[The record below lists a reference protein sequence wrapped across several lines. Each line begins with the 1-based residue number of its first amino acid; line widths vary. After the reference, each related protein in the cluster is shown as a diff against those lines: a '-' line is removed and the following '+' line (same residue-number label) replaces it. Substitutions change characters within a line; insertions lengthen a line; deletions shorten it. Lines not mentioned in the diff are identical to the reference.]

1 LAWPGKSWSNRI
13 NTSREDL
20 NMKRILLVGNPNV
33 GKSALFSRLT
43 GTHIIASN
51 YPGTTVEF
59 TKGYFKLGE
68 ERVELIDVPGTYTL
82 EPSSKAEEVAV
93 EMLNEGDLIID
104 VVDAT
109 NLERNLN
116 LTLQLLERHTPVIV
130 ALNMWD
136 DTRHRGINIDV
147 PKMEQILGV
156 PVVATVGVTGQ
167 GIGELVRRLPE
178 ARVPENVPVYSDS
191 EERWARVGDIL
202 SHVQSLS
209 HRHHTWYE
217 TLEDITSHRV
227 GGIVTALSVL
237 FATFWFVR
245 FVGEGIIGY
254 VAEPLFE
261 GLWTPLLTRLSLAL
275 GPGSLWHNVLIGQL
289 VGGEIDYLQSFG
301 LLSTGL
307 FIPLAAVLPYILA
320 FYLVLGILEDVG
332 YLPRLAVLMDTLLH
346 RLGLHGYAIIP
357 TILGFG
363 CNVPAVMATRILES
377 RKQRFIAATLISIG
391 VPCAAL
397 QAMII
402 GVVGR
407 EGIQYVAIVYGSLF
421 VSWIAIGLILNRAV
435 KGFNPELLIEIP
447 PYRLPPWRVV
457 GQKLWLR
464 VSGFLK
470 EALPVILGTVLVVNV
485 LYNFGIFDAIANT
498 AAPLLTGLWGLPKE
512 TVTALAVGFLRK
524 DAAVGMLVPLAL
536 TAKQL
541 VISTTV
547 LAMFFP
553 CVATFVVLTRELG
566 AKDLFRAVGIM
577 IAAVL
582 VMGSVQNLIL

>member
-1 LAWPGKSWSNRI
+1 
-13 NTSREDL
+13 
-20 NMKRILLVGNPNV
+20 MMRILLVGNPNV

-43 GTHIIASN
+43 GTHIISSN
-51 YPGTTVEF
+51 YPGTTVGF
-59 TKGYFKLGE
+59 TKGYLKLGE
-68 ERVELIDVPGTYTL
+68 ERAELIDVPGNYTL

-93 EMLNEGDLIID
+93 EMLKDGDLVIN

-116 LTLQLLERHTPVIV
+116 LTLQLLERRTPVIV

-147 PKMEQILGV
+147 AKLEELLGV
-156 PVVATVGVTGQ
+156 PVVPTVGVTGQ
-167 GIGELVRRLPE
+167 GVRELVRHLPE
-178 ARVPENVPVYSDS
+178 AKVPENARTYSNSD
-191 EERWARVGDIL
+191 ERWVRVGDIV
-202 SHVQSLS
+202 SQVQSLS

-217 TLEDITSHRV
+217 NLEDASSHRV
-227 GGIVTALSVL
+227 WGIVIALLVL

-245 FVGEGIIGY
+245 FVAEGIISY

-261 GLWTPLLTRLSLAL
+261 WLWAPLLMKLSLAL
-275 GPGSLWHNVLIGQL
+275 GAGGFWHNVLIGKL
-289 VGGEIDYLQSFG
+289 IGGEIDYTHSFG

-307 FIPLAAVLPYILA
+307 YIPLALVLPYIIS
-320 FYLVLGILEDVG
+320 FYLALGILEDVG
-332 YLPRLAVLMDTLLH
+332 YLPRLAVLMDTIMH

-363 CNVPAVMATRILES
+363 CNVPGIMATRILES

-402 GVVGR
+402 GVVGQR
-407 EGIQYVAIVYGSLF
+407 GVGYVAMVYGSLF
-421 VSWIAIGLILNRAV
+421 ISWVIIGLILNRAV
-435 KGFNPELLIEIP
+435 KGFNPELLVEIP
-447 PYRLPPWRVV
+447 PYRLPPWRAI
-457 GQKLWLR
+457 GEKLWLR
-464 VSGFLK
+464 VSGFIK
-470 EALPVILGTVLVVNV
+470 EALPIILGTVLVVNI
-485 LYNFGIFDAIANT
+485 LYTLGVFNAIADIT
-498 AAPLLTGLWGLPKE
+498 APVLTGLWGLPKE
-512 TVTALAVGFLRK
+512 TITAIVMGFLRK
-524 DAAVGMLVPLAL
+524 DVAMGMLAPLAL

-541 VISTTV
+541 VISSTV

-553 CVATFVVLTRELG
+553 CVATFVILARELG
-566 AKDLFRAVGIM
+566 ARDLLKAIGIM

-582 VMGSVQNLIL
+582 IMGSLQNLVL